1 MPEQK
6 VVVTID
12 DDGGLTAKTSGFK
25 GETCMAA
32 LDELLSLD
40 GVISHVKTTDEYHQE
55 QVLKSRR
62 TQQVKGK

>member
-12 DDGGLTAKTSGFK
+12 EDGGLTAKTSGFK
-25 GETCMAA
+25 GETCLSA

-55 QVLKSRR
+55 QMLKRR
-62 TQQVKGK
+62 RKQEVKGN